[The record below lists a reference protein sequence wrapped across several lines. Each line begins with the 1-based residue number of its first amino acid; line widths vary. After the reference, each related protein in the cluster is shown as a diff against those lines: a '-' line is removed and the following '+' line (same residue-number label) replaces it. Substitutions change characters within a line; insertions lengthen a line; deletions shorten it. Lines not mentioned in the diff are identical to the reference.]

1 MGGMMNSF
9 TRTVDL
15 LHRGMDAETIRREVI
30 ANNLANAEESN
41 FKRSEVNFE
50 SALKKA
56 LDSQKQRP
64 VLEMARSDPRHFS
77 NVVEYDYRDVRPRI
91 NLDYLSTV
99 NANGNNVDAEQEV
112 QLLVQNQMKYNLLA
126 QAVAFEFN
134 EAASVMR

>member
-1 MGGMMNSF
+1 MNNF

-30 ANNLANAEESN
+30 ANNLANAEVPN

-50 SALKKA
+50 SELKKA
-56 LDSQKQRP
+56 LDSQKKKP
-64 VLEMARSDPRHFS
+64 VLELLRTDPLHFS
-77 NVVEYDYRDVRPRI
+77 NVVERDYREVRPRV

-99 NANGNNVDAEQEV
+99 KANGNNVDPDEEV

-126 QAVAFEFN
+126 QAVAFEFSQ
-134 EAASVMR
+134 AASVLRQS

>member
-1 MGGMMNSF
+1 MGGMMNNF

-15 LHRGMDAETIRREVI
+15 LHRGMDAETVRREVI
-30 ANNLANAEESN
+30 ANNLANAEVPN

-77 NVVEYDYRDVRPRI
+77 NVVEYDHRDVRPRI

>member
-1 MGGMMNSF
+1 MNSF

-15 LHRGMDAETIRREVI
+15 LHRGMDAETLRREVI
-30 ANNLANAEESN
+30 ANNLANAEVPN

-50 SALKKA
+50 SELKKA
-56 LDSQKQRP
+56 LDAQKTRP
-64 VLEMARSDPRHFS
+64 ALEMARSDPRHFS
-77 NVVEYDYRDVRPRI
+77 NVAEVDHRAVRPRI

-99 NANGNNVDAEQEV
+99 KANGNNVDAEQEV